1 MNLIIYRVVNGNDIT
16 KLVVFIPRGSN
27 AQRVMEEAA
36 NKNIKLRFQ
45 ATYFNRE
52 LGYFV
57 DKIGDTASANGNYW
71 FLYVNDGPGH
81 ALRFS
86 PLGVSNWITNHGS
99 TVEWRYESR
108 MH

>member
-1 MNLIIYRVVNGNDIT
+1 MRIR
-16 KLVVFIPRGSN
+16 RGFN
-27 AQRVMEEAA
+27 AQKVMEIAA
-36 NKNIKLRFQ
+36 NKNSTLRFQ

-57 DKIGDTASANGNYW
+57 DKIGDTPNADGNYW

-86 PLGVSNWITNHGS
+86 PLGVSNWIPNEDS

-108 MH
+108 QH

>member
-1 MNLIIYRVVNGNDIT
+1 MRIR
-16 KLVVFIPRGSN
+16 RGSN
-27 AQRVMEEAA
+27 AQKVMERAA
-36 NKNIKLRFQ
+36 NKNSALRFQ

-57 DKIGDTASANGNYW
+57 DKIGDTPNADGNYW
-71 FLYVNDGPGH
+71 FLYINNGTGD

-86 PLGVSNWITNHGS
+86 PLGVSNWIPNHGS

-108 MH
+108 QH